1 MHISEMSLIGDKALG
16 FTQYNQIADLDF
28 EPVKPDEKP
37 DERVLPDNLIFDE
50 IFAVNPVTK
59 LPDGDIACFM
69 NENTSEAVRNFIIQ
83 NLTNDNGSMS
93 DASGDF
99 SALDDDTI
107 ALYTRNSG
115 ESVSQYRDRI
125 ISYIK
130 DYRSHREKGDNE

>member
-37 DERVLPDNLIFDE
+37 DERVSADSLIFDE

-83 NLTNDNGSMS
+83 NLTSDNGSLS
-93 DASGDF
+93 DSSGDF
-99 SALDDDTI
+99 SSLSDDDI
-107 ALYTRNSG
+107 AMFTRNSG
-115 ESVSQYRDRI
+115 ESVLDYRDRLVNFVRN
-125 ISYIK
+125 SYSK
-130 DYRSHREKGDNE
+130 NKE